1 MSAEDEAGPVSA
13 EDEAGPGRG
22 EDEAGPVRAEDEAG
36 PVRSRAGRREL
47 LYAVLLGVAGAGL
60 SIWAVS
66 RAWVVEPAPRP
77 APLPPVRVV
86 RTGVQLLPWLP
97 ALALVTLAGW
107 GAVLATRG
115 RVRRLLGGALTG
127 LGVAVAAGG
136 GYGLVAGFSGE
147 ISRQWPLLCLL
158 GGGCA
163 AAAGVL
169 TAVRGD
175 RWSVMGARYERSAG
189 AATGPVPGR
198 STRDTWDAL
207 DRGADPTDD

>member
-1 MSAEDEAGPVSA
+1 MSAGDG
-13 EDEAGPGRG
+13 AGPGRG
-22 EDEAGPVRAEDEAG
+22 GDGADSGRH
-36 PVRSRAGRREL
+36 RTGRREL
-47 LYAVLLGVAGAGL
+47 RYAVLLGVAGAGL

-66 RAWVVEPAPRP
+66 RAWVVELAPRP

-86 RTGVQLLPWLP
+86 RTGAQLLPWLP

-115 RVRRLLGGALTG
+115 RVRRLLGGVLTG
-127 LGVAVAAGG
+127 LAVAVAAGG

-169 TAVRGD
+169 TALRGD

-189 AATGPVPGR
+189 AATGPVSGR
-198 STRDTWDAL
+198 SARDAWDAL